1 MLYYNYSK
9 GREREEEEMRIGRTM
24 IDTDNMSIEDMDII
38 IKELRSIR
46 ARKVKAEEL
55 VRRMNELIADAKAE
69 GFTFLDKDFGN
80 VLMGTDF
87 TVFDER

>member
-1 MLYYNYSK
+1 
-9 GREREEEEMRIGRTM
+9 MRIGRTI

-46 ARKVKAEEL
+46 ARKIKAAEL
-55 VRRMNELIADAKAE
+55 VSRMNDLIADAKNE
-69 GFTFLDKDFGN
+69 GFTFVDKDFGN

-87 TVFDER
+87 MVYDER

>member
-1 MLYYNYSK
+1 
-9 GREREEEEMRIGRTM
+9 MRIGRTM
-24 IDTDNMSIEDMDII
+24 IDTDSMSIEDMDII

-87 TVFDER
+87 TVFDEQ